1 MGLVGK
7 VCLWPRFNLS
17 QLDGQGSARGEGLS
31 SAKQNMLACS
41 QKLERGP
48 SQTGKTNGCRQ
59 PVRAI
64 EAKTWAKSL
73 LTPGFALVDP
83 DACQT
88 WAWAAHLVGEW
99 NMLWWKEHVVFCHV
113 WRHYVLL
120 SMYVCNWKC
129 NMLVCCYDKYFDVM
143 FASALLN
150 LQCRPRV

>member
-17 QLDGQGSARGEGLS
+17 QLDGQDSARGEGLS
-31 SAKQNMLACS
+31 SAKQNMLASS

-59 PVRAI
+59 QVRAI

-88 WAWAAHLVGEW
+88 WGLSSTPGVGVEHALVERI
-99 NMLWWKEHVVFCHV
+99 CC
-113 WRHYVLL
+113 LL
-120 SMYVCNWKC
+120 PCMEAICITLYVC
-129 NMLVCCYDKYFDVM
+129 L
-143 FASALLN
+143 
-150 LQCRPRV
+150 

>member
-1 MGLVGK
+1 MVMGLVGK

-17 QLDGQGSARGEGLS
+17 QLDGQDSARGEGLS
-31 SAKQNMLACS
+31 SAKQNMLASS

-59 PVRAI
+59 PVRAL

-113 WRHYVLL
+113 WRQYVLL
-120 SMYVCNWKC
+120 CMYACNWIYAIC
-129 NMLVCCYDKYFDVM
+129 WFFAMTNISMLC
-143 FASALLN
+143 LL
-150 LQCRPRV
+150 LHF

>member
-7 VCLWPRFNLS
+7 LCLWPRFNLS
-17 QLDGQGSARGEGLS
+17 QLDGHGSARGEGLN

-88 WAWAAHLVGEW
+88 WGLGSTPGGGVEHALVERI
-99 NMLWWKEHVVFCHV
+99 CC
-113 WRHYVLL
+113 LL
-120 SMYVCNWKC
+120 PYMEAICITLYVC
-129 NMLVCCYDKYFDVM
+129 L
-143 FASALLN
+143 
-150 LQCRPRV
+150 